1 VVFSAL
7 GPWRLAFDGRYKL
20 IEGYDPQ
27 KRHGGYSWEPL
38 GIGIVE
44 RRRLQRQRPPILYD
58 VDDNERENLAA
69 DHPEIVRRLS
79 RRLERTGH

>member
-27 KRHGGYSWEPL
+27 KRRGGYGWEPHSL
-38 GIGIVE
+38 NQAE
-44 RRRLQRQRPPILYD
+44 RRRMQRQRPPILYD
-58 VDDNERENLAA
+58 LEANERDNAA
-69 DHPEIVRRLS
+69 PDHPEIVERLA
-79 RRLERTGH
+79 RMLEENRP